1 MPHVPVRSVFRPLV
15 AVALTV
21 GTLAACSSS
30 GGEKDSAAPATS
42 PPSVVITEPAQ
53 PPVTRF
59 PVGVKYAR
67 VAFDTYKPYLTKLGG
82 GSGTFYEATWCDV
95 EPTEGTYDWSELDEV
110 TAQAES
116 VGQELM
122 LKVRVCL
129 LYTSP
134 SPRDLST
141 SRMPSSA

>member
-1 MPHVPVRSVFRPLV
+1 V
-15 AVALTV
+15 AVTLTV

-30 GGEKDSAAPATS
+30 GGEKGAAAPATS
-42 PPSVVITEPAQ
+42 PPSVVVTEPAQ
-53 PPVTRF
+53 QPVTRF

-82 GSGTFYEATWCDV
+82 GSGTFYEATWCDI

-116 VGQELM
+116 VGPELM
-122 LKVRVCL
+122 LKVRVGSC
-129 LYTSP
+129 
-134 SPRDLST
+134 
-141 SRMPSSA
+141 